1 MAELSSMV
9 REMVKLIE
17 TASASI
23 FGVDSTGLI
32 NGWNRKIS
40 ELMVLK
46 DSEAIG
52 KSLINDIVSD
62 DSRQM
67 AEDIVGKVLQGEE
80 GLDAELKLKKFKV
93 KHQNSDL
100 YTSARAYPSRDTS
113 NNVVWRVLC
122 WSR

>member
-67 AEDIVGKVLQGEE
+67 AEDIVGKVLQG
-80 GLDAELKLKKFKV
+80 
-93 KHQNSDL
+93 
-100 YTSARAYPSRDTS
+100 TSLPFSPIF
-113 NNVVWRVLC
+113 C
-122 WSR
+122 M